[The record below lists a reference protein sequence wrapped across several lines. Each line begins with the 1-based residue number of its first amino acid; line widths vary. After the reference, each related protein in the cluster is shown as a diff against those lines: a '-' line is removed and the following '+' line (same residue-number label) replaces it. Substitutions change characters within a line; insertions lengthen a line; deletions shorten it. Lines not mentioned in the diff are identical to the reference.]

1 MLSFARLR
9 FRYKANMNDEQRQE
23 MRRLCTLIQ
32 SEKDPKKFSG
42 LVQQLADLLEAPNQP
57 KGEQCLTTKTG
68 RRPGSAI

>member
-32 SEKDPKKFSG
+32 SEKDPKKFSE
-42 LVQQLADLLEAPNQP
+42 LVKQLADLIETPNQP
-57 KGEQCLTTKTG
+57 KGGQ
-68 RRPGSAI
+68 